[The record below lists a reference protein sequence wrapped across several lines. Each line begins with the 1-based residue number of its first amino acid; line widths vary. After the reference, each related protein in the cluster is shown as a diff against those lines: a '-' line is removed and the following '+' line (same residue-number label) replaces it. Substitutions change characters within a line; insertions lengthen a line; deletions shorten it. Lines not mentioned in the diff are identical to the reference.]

1 MTSIV
6 VGETLAIVLLIGAIA
21 ALLVGYPIAFTLPGI
36 ALIVAVVG
44 WGLGAFDLTYFNA
57 LPLRYWGIVTND
69 VLIAVPLFVIMGVT
83 LERSRIAE
91 ELLTTM
97 GALFGNLRGGLGL
110 STVIVATLLA
120 ASTGIVG
127 ATVVTMGLIS
137 LPAMLKA
144 GYDKR
149 MASGLIC
156 ASGTLG
162 QIIPPSTVLVF
173 LAVILQSAYSQAQMA
188 KGNFQPETLSVGD
201 MFAGAFIP
209 GLILASL
216 YASWIG
222 FTAWLRPGS
231 APALVMTEVER
242 AGLAAKVVVALAPPL
257 ILIVS
262 VLGSIIAGIATPTES
277 AAVGAVGA
285 LVLALIKA
293 IADHYLALRSHREVQ
308 RALIRMW
315 SGIIVLLVVLG
326 IFTGGLG
333 VLTLCSVALVVSGGW
348 VASTPGLA
356 GQVWARLQGV
366 AESSLVITAMVFV
379 IFFGASAFSMV
390 FTRLG
395 GDVLV
400 TEFLTGLPGGVTGAM
415 AVVMLVI
422 LVLGFFLDPFEII
435 FVVVPIAG
443 PVLLNMGIDPIWL
456 SILIGINLQTSYL
469 TPPFGFSLFFLRGVA
484 PPEVTTGDIYRGIVP
499 FVIIQ
504 ILTIAIV
511 WLYPQLATW
520 LPKVIYGGPG

>member
-6 VGETLAIVLLIGAIA
+6 IGESLSI
-21 ALLVGYPIAFTLPGI
+21 ALLVGAIGALLLGYPIAFTLPGV
-36 ALIVAVVG
+36 ALIVALIG
-44 WGLGAFDLTYFNA
+44 WLLGAFDLTYFNA

-69 VLIAVPLFVIMGVT
+69 VLIAVPLFVVMGVT

-91 ELLTTM
+91 DLLTTM
-97 GALFGNLRGGLGL
+97 GALFGKLRGGLGL

-137 LPAMLKA
+137 LPAMLRA

-156 ASGTLG
+156 AAGTLG

-188 KGNFQPETLSVGD
+188 KGNFQPDTLSVGD

-209 GLILASL
+209 GLILAVL
-216 YASWIG
+216 YAIWIILN
-222 FTAWLRPGS
+222 AWLRPKS
-231 APALVMTEVER
+231 APALIVSREER
-242 AGLAAKVVVALAPPL
+242 AGLGRRVVVALAPPL

-277 AAVGAVGA
+277 ASVGAVGA

-293 IADHYLALRSHREVQ
+293 IADHHLASQSHEVIQRRLFYLWTGV
-308 RALIRMW
+308 
-315 SGIIVLLVVLG
+315 IVLLAVLG
-326 IFTGGLG
+326 IYTGGVG
-333 VLTLCSVALVVSGGW
+333 VLTLCSVALVVSAIW
-348 VASTPGLA
+348 IVATPALA
-356 GQVWARLQGV
+356 RVVGARLVGI
-366 AESSLVITAMVFV
+366 AESSLTITAMVFV
-379 IFFGASAFSMV
+379 IFFGASVFSMV

-395 GDVLV
+395 GDILV
-400 TEFLTGLPGGVTGAM
+400 TDFLTSLPGGVDGATLM
-415 AVVMLVI
+415 VMLVI
-422 LVLGFFLDPFEII
+422 LLLGFFLDPFEII
-435 FVVVPIAG
+435 FIVVPIAG
-443 PVLLNMGIDPIWL
+443 PILLNMGVDPIWF

-484 PPEVTTGDIYRGIVP
+484 PPELTTGDIYRGIVP
-499 FVIIQ
+499 FVAIQ
-504 ILTIAIV
+504 LICIVVV
-511 WLYPQLATW
+511 WLYPALATW
-520 LPKVIYGGPG
+520 LPKVIYS